1 LNLFTTYKAL
11 TLHIKSN
18 SFNRIGLVPTMGS
31 LHEGHLGL
39 IIRAIKQNDIVIV
52 TIFINP
58 TQFDDKLDFI
68 KYPKNID
75 GDLKKIRGFNSN
87 ILVYSP
93 NVEDLY
99 NTKIISK
106 KFDFNNLDKIMEG
119 KYRKSHFNGVA
130 TIVYKLLSVFKPTNA
145 YFGEKDYQQLIIIKA
160 LVLQK
165 KIKTKIISCKTIRNK
180 NGLALS
186 SRNLLLTNKETNLAP
201 IIYKTLKKV
210 KSFKNKMS
218 QNEILV
224 YVKKIFHDQNEFKLE
239 YFKILNEK
247 KLTPVDNLKK
257 EKKLRAFIAVR
268 LGKIRLI
275 DNIKF

>member
-1 LNLFTTYKAL
+1 MNLFTTYKAL

-39 IIRAIKQNDIVIV
+39 IIKAIKQNDIVIV

-75 GDLKKIRGFNSN
+75 EDLKKIRGFNSN

-99 NTKIISK
+99 NNKIISK

-186 SRNLLLTNKETNLAP
+186 SRNLLLTNEETNLAP
-201 IIYKTLKKV
+201 LIYKTLKKV
-210 KSFKNKMS
+210 KFFKNKMS

-224 YVKKIFHDQNEFKLE
+224 YVKKIFNDQNEFKLE

-247 KLTPVDNLKK
+247 TLTPVDNLKK
-257 EKKLRAFIAVR
+257 EKNLRAFIAVR
-268 LGKIRLI
+268 LGKTRLI